1 MASILGKLSGM
12 YADDEED
19 PDYDDEDE
27 MYESDDDEEEED
39 PFLDDDH
46 SDNSLE
52 EPQDERP
59 VRPARV
65 KLFGRDFK
73 QNDFLKVEAS
83 REVNATQHSAIH
95 SRSDLFLEGNTSD
108 VGNLEVGPNMMSSS
122 VVENEIIHPNSDDTV
137 DSPMTGTPPKD
148 TPHQT
153 ASFSYKGVG
162 IKSAED
168 QKITFK
174 SDDVGSPTIE
184 EAADQPWP
192 PVGALLSGSADGL
205 SSIESVES
213 EKESSPESNSAA
225 QGEAVVHYSNSS
237 SFCFLWQSRVNTPC
251 IRYQVWCHRS
261 RNL

>member
-1 MASILGKLSGM
+1 M
-12 YADDEED
+12 YADEEEED
-19 PDYDDEDE
+19 PDYDDEDD

-39 PFLDDDH
+39 DLLDDDH

-73 QNDFLKVEAS
+73 QNDFLKLEAS
-83 REVNATQHSAIH
+83 REMNATQHSAIGSGSH
-95 SRSDLFLEGNTSD
+95 LFLDGNTSD

-122 VVENEIIHPNSDDTV
+122 VVEKESIHPNSV
-137 DSPMTGTPPKD
+137 DAVDYLMSGTPPKD

-168 QKITFK
+168 QKITSK
-174 SDDVGSPTIE
+174 SDNVGSPTIE

-192 PVGALLSGSADGL
+192 PVGALLSGSTDGL
-205 SSIESVES
+205 FSIESIES

-225 QGEAVVHYSNSS
+225 QGEAVVHNSNSS
-237 SFCFLWQSRVNTPC
+237 SFCFLWQSKVNTPC
-251 IRYQVWCHRS
+251 IRYGVWCHRS

>member
-1 MASILGKLSGM
+1 M
-12 YADDEED
+12 YADEEEEED
-19 PDYDDEDE
+19 PDYDDEDD

-39 PFLDDDH
+39 HLLDDH
-46 SDNSLE
+46 SENSLE

-83 REVNATQHSAIH
+83 REVNATQHSAID
-95 SRSDLFLEGNTSD
+95 SRSDLFLDGNTSD

-122 VVENEIIHPNSDDTV
+122 VVEKESISPNSDDAV
-137 DSPMTGTPPKD
+137 DYLMSGTLPKD

-168 QKITFK
+168 QKITSN
-174 SDDVGSPTIE
+174 SDNVGSPTIE

-192 PVGALLSGSADGL
+192 PVGALLSGSTDGL
-205 SSIESVES
+205 FAIESVES

-225 QGEAVVHYSNSS
+225 QGEAVVHYINSS

>member
-1 MASILGKLSGM
+1 M
-12 YADDEED
+12 YADEEEEED
-19 PDYDDEDE
+19 PDYDDEDD

-39 PFLDDDH
+39 HLLDDDFT
-46 SDNSLE
+46 DNSLE

-83 REVNATQHSAIH
+83 REVNATQHSAIA
-95 SRSDLFLEGNTSD
+95 SRSDLFLDGNISD
-108 VGNLEVGPNMMSSS
+108 VGNLGVGPNMMSSS
-122 VVENEIIHPNSDDTV
+122 VVEKESIGPNSDDAV
-137 DSPMTGTPPKD
+137 DYLMNGTLPKD
-148 TPHQT
+148 THQT

-168 QKITFK
+168 QKITSN
-174 SDDVGSPTIE
+174 SDNVGSPTIE

-192 PVGALLSGSADGL
+192 PVGAFLSGSTDGL
-205 SSIESVES
+205 YSIKSVES

-237 SFCFLWQSRVNTPC
+237 SFCFLWQSRVNAPF

-261 RNL
+261 RNHILS